1 MIAFMIAFKLKIV
14 FKKNL
19 SLVVS
24 VVFECRV
31 VPVEEGI
38 ETLK

>member
-19 SLVVS
+19 SLVV

-31 VPVEEGI
+31 VPVEVGI